1 MAFYEKVI
9 KVKADVAA
17 FLYLISVFFCAW
29 YVSSIVAPFLSFY
42 FSCSFWATD
51 PLQQRQWLALP
62 LDIQRN

>member
-1 MAFYEKVI
+1 
-9 KVKADVAA
+9 
-17 FLYLISVFFCAW
+17 LISVFFCAW